1 MQQFF
6 CPDMFGRLIEPQW
19 RDYMMPHRPVRPD
32 TAQEP
37 VMENRDALADLD
49 QRFVDIYV
57 ATRAKVV
64 ERQKEIV
71 LVVIL
76 NDDLMF
82 YH

>member
-1 MQQFF
+1 
-6 CPDMFGRLIEPQW
+6 
-19 RDYMMPHRPVRPD
+19 
-32 TAQEP
+32 
-37 VMENRDALADLD
+37 MENRDALADLD
-49 QRFVDIYV
+49 QRFVDIDV

-76 NDDLMF
+76 NDDLIF